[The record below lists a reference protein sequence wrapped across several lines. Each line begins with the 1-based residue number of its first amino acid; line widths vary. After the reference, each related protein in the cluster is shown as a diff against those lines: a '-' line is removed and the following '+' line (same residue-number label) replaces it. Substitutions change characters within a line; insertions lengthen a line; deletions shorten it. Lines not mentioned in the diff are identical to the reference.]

1 MLRVFNGTFRVED
14 PLPPCVAHLFN
25 FEDGVCILFAQDV
38 DLFPA
43 FERRIKECALKQA
56 GMIGYDLFI
65 NQAVPVFIS
74 FQANFWRD
82 IKDEQATQVAEAAR
96 YGA

>member
-1 MLRVFNGTFRVED
+1 MVFNGTFQVEG
-14 PLPPCVAHLFN
+14 PRPACGAHLYKFN
-25 FEDGVCILFAQDV
+25 NGVRVLFAQDV
-38 DLFPA
+38 DLLPA

-65 NQAVPVFIS
+65 DQAVPVFIS
-74 FQANFWRD
+74 FQADFRRD

-96 YGA
+96 

>member
-1 MLRVFNGTFRVED
+1 MLRVFNGTFQVEG
-14 PLPPCVAHLFN
+14 PRPACEAHLYN
-25 FEDGVCILFAQDV
+25 FDSGVRVSLVQDV

-65 NQAVPVFIS
+65 YQAVPVFIS
-74 FQANFWRD
+74 FQADFRRD

-96 YGA
+96 